1 MVSERRAF
9 VWMYGYD
16 LIQVRSRDKYW
27 KCVICDE
34 KRLIKGLYKVAA
46 INVAIKYLFKDYYIR
61 ESNKRKGY
69 AEGEI
74 NSEDDNLM
82 SGTATLFSAT
92 GTVYDQIVSGV
103 KKHAKSTV
111 IKSVFEQLKD
121 VLILWII
128 AIQIALSTIENQQFR
143 DLIVL

>member
-1 MVSERRAF
+1 
-9 VWMYGYD
+9 
-16 LIQVRSRDKYW
+16 
-27 KCVICDE
+27 
-34 KRLIKGLYKVAA
+34 
-46 INVAIKYLFKDYYIR
+46 
-61 ESNKRKGY
+61 
-69 AEGEI
+69 
-74 NSEDDNLM
+74 M

-143 DLIVL
+143 DLIVLCSKSLAECIPKAAETIRKWIMEAYVFKRV